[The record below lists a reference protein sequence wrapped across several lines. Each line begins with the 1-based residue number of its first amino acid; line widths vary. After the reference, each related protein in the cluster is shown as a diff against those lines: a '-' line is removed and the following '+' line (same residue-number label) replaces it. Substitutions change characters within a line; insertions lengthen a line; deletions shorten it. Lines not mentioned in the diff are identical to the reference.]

1 MCYFI
6 ALPFPS
12 SHIAQEKVKNV
23 PLLVF
28 SHLILQFETLELLI
42 SGSHMVADQFEKV
55 KWSVYDTF

>member
-55 KWSVYDTF
+55 K